1 MEVFISL
8 ITAYPVVLYTFGLV
22 LVVLYWL
29 VASLGLLDID
39 ALDLPDPESDMD
51 LDAGVG
57 AEGLAGLL
65 LKVGLNGV
73 PLTIVLSLLI
83 LLSWMISYFASF
95 LLMPIVPGA
104 VLWFLVGTAIL
115 IGAWVVAVP
124 ITAALIKPL
133 KPLFAKTKGH
143 SRTSVLGQVAIIRT
157 SRVDEAFGEADF
169 NDGGAGLVLKV
180 RAETPNEFKRGDRA
194 VLLEYLETDNAY
206 RVIPERDFY

>member
-29 VASLGLLDID
+29 VASMGLLEID

-51 LDAGVG
+51 LDVG

-83 LLSWMISYFASF
+83 LLSWIFSYFASL

-104 VLWFLVGTAIL
+104 ILWFFAGTAIL

-124 ITAALIKPL
+124 ITAILIKPL

-157 SRVDEAFGEADF
+157 SRVDETFGEADF

>member
-29 VASLGLLDID
+29 VASMGLLDID

-51 LDAGVG
+51 LDVG

-83 LLSWMISYFASF
+83 LLSWIFSYFASL

-104 VLWFLVGTAIL
+104 ILWFFAGTAIL

-124 ITAALIKPL
+124 ITAILIKPL

-157 SRVDEAFGEADF
+157 SRVDETFGEADF